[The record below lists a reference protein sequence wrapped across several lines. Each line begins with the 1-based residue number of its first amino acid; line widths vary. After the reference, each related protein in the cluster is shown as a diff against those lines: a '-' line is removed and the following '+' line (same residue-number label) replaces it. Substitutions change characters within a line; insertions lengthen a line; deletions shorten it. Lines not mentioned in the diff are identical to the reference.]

1 MALPLSPTASPPP
14 TLTGSGAEWAP
25 FMLPILNPNTSVSF
39 CGRLFVSRE
48 RGEVAL
54 WGGGGEEWG
63 GEQSCV
69 CVNVPNRCLIT
80 AWLMMMLMC

>member
-54 WGGGGEEWG
+54 WGGGGGNG
-63 GEQSCV
+63 GESRAV
-69 CVNVPNRCLIT
+69 C
-80 AWLMMMLMC
+80 ALMCPTDV